1 VSDFGRALT
10 ALGAVLAVAG
20 LAVFLVPSLGGAAAV
35 GQFYVGA
42 VGVIALLQGG
52 RYARDAW
59 RSPLVGADT
68 GDPELVSG
76 VPTPGDD
83 FDEALAA
90 TFEVHSLEG
99 RKEVEERLDP
109 VARAV
114 LERRR
119 DWSAAEAERRLA
131 AGDWTDDPLA
141 AAFFSD
147 DAADRVPLVTRLR
160 IRWSEKSAYGVRAE
174 RAATEIERIW
184 RSES

>member
-1 VSDFGRALT
+1 VSSFSRALS
-10 ALGAVLAVAG
+10 GIGVILAIAG

-42 VGVIALLQGG
+42 VGAIALLQGG

-59 RSPLVGADT
+59 RSPLVGADI

-90 TFEVHSLEG
+90 TFEVHSLDG
-99 RKEVEERLDP
+99 RKEVEARLDP

-147 DAADRVPLVTRLR
+147 AAADDVPLVTRLK
-160 IRWSEKSAYGVRAE
+160 IRWSERSAYGIRAE

-184 RSES
+184 RTES